1 MHDDEGKK
9 EICTLMMLLATSTLA
24 KYMPPQ
30 YECVRKCLLLAATM
44 AIGRNNRNDETVA
57 HQTVARKQAK
67 LDTNELFYFVS
78 IPSQSP

>member
-1 MHDDEGKK
+1 MHDDEGNK

-30 YECVRKCLLLAATM
+30 YECVRKCLLLVATM
-44 AIGRNNRNDETVA
+44 AIGRNRNDETVA

-78 IPSQSP
+78 IPSQSA